1 LTSTYG
7 RSNRISKLVNPMTKQ
22 PVKNL
27 DGFLGLK
34 KDELP
39 LREEERPKADLV
51 EEIPQP
57 VFVPVAVVE
66 EQEQDHED
74 S

>member
-1 LTSTYG
+1 
-7 RSNRISKLVNPMTKQ
+7 MTKQ

-34 KDELP
+34 KEDLP
-39 LREEERPKADLV
+39 PKEEERPKADLV

-57 VFVPVAVVE
+57 VFVPAAVVE
-66 EQEQDHED
+66 EQDHEE